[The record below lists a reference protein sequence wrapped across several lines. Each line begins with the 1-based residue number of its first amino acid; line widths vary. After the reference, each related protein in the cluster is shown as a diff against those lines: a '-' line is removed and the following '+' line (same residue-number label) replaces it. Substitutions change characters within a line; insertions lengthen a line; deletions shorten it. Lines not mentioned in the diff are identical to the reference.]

1 MSDWRGRARRWLAL
15 FNATESEMTP
25 NHKEASHLQST
36 TSYYGFLPDGSLWVA
51 DDGLRPELHDRLRRL
66 QPGVLAALERKDY
79 AAALNLAYSTLEA
92 LAHGL
97 RPTWAD
103 TLPTHEKD
111 SALIQALLV
120 EVERLPLIAREDTTL
135 RELQGTA
142 VWVSHRAWTTTR
154 AEALAIAHRL
164 ATTLGLGYAAGDGD
178 CPLQVSGVGDRA
190 ALWTRAWV

>member
-1 MSDWRGRARRWLAL
+1 
-15 FNATESEMTP
+15 MTS

-51 DDGLRPELHDRLRRL
+51 DDGLRPELHERLRRL

-79 AAALNLAYSTLEA
+79 AAALSLAYSTLEA

-103 TLPTHEKD
+103 TLPRHENNRKG

-120 EVERLPLIAREDTTL
+120 EVERFPIVAREDTTL

-164 ATTLGLGYAAGDGD
+164 ATTLGLGLGLGLGYDAAGDGD
-178 CPLQVSGVGDRA
+178 CPLQVSGMGDRA

>member
-1 MSDWRGRARRWLAL
+1 MDDYDAPCAL
-15 FNATESEMTP
+15 FNATGSEMT
-25 NHKEASHLQST
+25 NKASHLQST

-51 DDGLRPELHDRLRRL
+51 DDGLRPEIHERLRRL

-103 TLPTHEKD
+103 TLPTD
-111 SALIQALLV
+111 DALIQALLV
-120 EVERLPLIAREDTTL
+120 EVERFPLIAREDTTL

-164 ATTLGLGYAAGDGD
+164 ATTLGLGYAASAGD

-190 ALWTRAWV
+190 ALRTRARG

>member
-1 MSDWRGRARRWLAL
+1 L
-15 FNATESEMTP
+15 FKTTGYKMTP
-25 NHKEASHLQST
+25 NHKEAPHLQST
-36 TSYYGFLPDGSLWVA
+36 TSYYGFLPACADRPDGSLWVA
-51 DDGLRPELHDRLRRL
+51 DDGLRPELHERLRRL

-79 AAALNLAYSTLEA
+79 AAALSLAYSTLET

-103 TLPTHEKD
+103 TLPTHEND
-111 SALIQALLV
+111 RALIQALLV
-120 EVERLPLIAREDTTL
+120 EIERFPLIAREDTTL

-164 ATTLGLGYAAGDGD
+164 ATTLGLGLGYDAAGDGD

>member
-1 MSDWRGRARRWLAL
+1 
-15 FNATESEMTP
+15 MTP

-51 DDGLRPELHDRLRRL
+51 DDGLRPELHERLRRL

-79 AAALNLAYSTLEA
+79 AAALSLAYSTLEA

-103 TLPTHEKD
+103 TLPTHD
-111 SALIQALLV
+111 ALIQALLV
-120 EVERLPLIAREDTTL
+120 EVERFPLIARGDTTL

-164 ATTLGLGYAAGDGD
+164 ATTLGIGIGIGHDAAGHDAAGDGD